1 MHILFGLRRLRIYVL
16 GRFPLDHWM
25 VQGHLELFRRML
37 WPYFLIERL
46 FGGDHIFG
54 WDVIALPG
62 SPEYL
67 GTAFIVRSL
76 LICTVFWWL
85 VLVLVDVVFRKLG
98 AAFWRRLVRGR

>member
-1 MHILFGLRRLRIYVL
+1 MHILFGSRRILTYVL
-16 GRFPLDHWM
+16 GGFPLDHWM
-25 VQGHLELFRRML
+25 IQGHLKLARWTF

-46 FGGDHIFG
+46 FGGDYGPG
-54 WDVIALPG
+54 WGALASSH
-62 SPEYL
+62 SPDYL
-67 GTAFIVRSL
+67 GAAFIVRSL